1 MENFQLIKQEISS
14 SEDSE
19 TTEIKEEKST
29 KKKINK
35 TYNKLSSMPELDS
48 NIGPNINLKITQKRY
63 SNRKEKEY
71 FFEKIKRKKKTELCN
86 NYEMFHDCYY
96 KNECSFAHG
105 IEELRENFNEIP
117 SKIQKCISFEKKGF
131 CPFGIRCNYIHYI
144 KFIFIFY
151 LFF

>member
-19 TTEIKEEKST
+19 TTEEKST

-35 TYNKLSSMPELDS
+35 TYNKLSSMPDLDS

-71 FFEKIKRKKKTELCN
+71 FFEKIKRKKKTELCK

-96 KNECSFAHG
+96 K
-105 IEELRENFNEIP
+105 
-117 SKIQKCISFEKKGF
+117 IQ
-131 CPFGIRCNYIHYI
+131 
-144 KFIFIFY
+144 
-151 LFF
+151 